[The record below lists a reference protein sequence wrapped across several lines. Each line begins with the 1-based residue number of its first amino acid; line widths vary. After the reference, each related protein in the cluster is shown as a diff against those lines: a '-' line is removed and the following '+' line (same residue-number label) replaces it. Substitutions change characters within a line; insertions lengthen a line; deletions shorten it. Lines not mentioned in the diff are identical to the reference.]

1 MPADTTVS
9 LLPANAAMTRPE
21 GISFLKA
28 TLFKQGLP
36 GWLRSLRVQIA
47 LALGLLFALLATS
60 VGLTLYELS
69 LRRHDYQI
77 LNLAGQLRVNAAN
90 MHQQARNYL
99 RDTPTDPVA
108 YQRDLG
114 LFYADLRRQIKLSDD
129 IIASFKARRL
139 SPELTGHAAP
149 LTCKWDAPSRHQL
162 DISADDW
169 ANFKSGLQ
177 VQLGNDPAQPRLNWG
192 AEYIAQHGGK
202 MTESTDRLA
211 RSFQIMMESKLA
223 QVEQHNRL
231 ALAAAAL
238 IMIGLVG
245 FLHRQ
250 LMRPLRL
257 TMAGFKRV
265 AQGELGY
272 QIPVMEHNEV
282 GLMADAFN
290 QLSMRLHAL
299 FQLTD
304 RINQGKD
311 LDATLRFVKEAF
323 GHFLPVDWVGLLM
336 LTPEGQRIGL
346 ERSEGSPRNGLQ
358 EGTVFAL
365 NDPALVQALQQTDAV
380 RLDSL
385 NSTAPGSF
393 SAVLHQ
399 ANLGSAILL
408 KVGSD
413 QHPDAVLV
421 FASVTPAAYTQDQI
435 ALLENVAGQ
444 LSHALD
450 KTVFMERLV
459 VAAVQ
464 GLSKLAESR
473 DPETGDH
480 LTRMALYSALVAEEL
495 GKTEAY
501 KHLIDAAYVRRI
513 HQFAPMHDI
522 GKVGIA
528 DSILLKPGALDAAE
542 RAEMQRH
549 PGIGGEVLRRCEQ
562 QVNALGCPIFQ
573 MAVEI
578 AEAHHE
584 RYDGSG
590 YPQGLAAE
598 AIPLSAR
605 IVAAADVFDALTSK
619 RPYKTAW
626 SIDEALNT
634 MEADSG
640 KHFDPDIIAALKR
653 AMPRVLEVYAAH
665 KHV

>member
-1 MPADTTVS
+1 M
-9 LLPANAAMTRPE
+9 
-21 GISFLKA
+21 
-28 TLFKQGLP
+28 
-36 GWLRSLRVQIA
+36 
-47 LALGLLFALLATS
+47 ALGVLFALLATS
-60 VGLTLYELS
+60 VGFTLYDLS

-77 LNLAGQLRVNAAN
+77 LNLAGQLRVNAAS

-99 RDTPTDPVA
+99 RDTPMEHDA

-129 IIASFKARRL
+129 IIAGFKARRL
-139 SPELTGHAAP
+139 PPELTGQDAP
-149 LTCKWDAPSRHQL
+149 MTYKWDAASRHQL
-162 DISADDW
+162 DISAKDW
-169 ANFKSGLQ
+169 AVFKSGLQ
-177 VQLGNDPAQPRLNWG
+177 AQLGDDPEQPRLNWG

-202 MTESTDRLA
+202 MIASTDRLA
-211 RSFQIMMESKLA
+211 RSFQTMMEAKLA
-223 QVEQHNRL
+223 QVERHNQL
-231 ALAAAAL
+231 ALGAAAL
-238 IMIGLVG
+238 IMIGLLG
-245 FLHRQ
+245 FLHHQ

-257 TMAGFKRV
+257 TMVGFKRV
-265 AQGELGY
+265 AQGDLGY
-272 QIPVMEHNEV
+272 QVPVLAQNEV

-304 RINQGKD
+304 RINRGKD
-311 LDATLRFVKEAF
+311 LNATLRFVKEAF
-323 GHFLPVDWVGLLM
+323 EPFFPVDWIGLLM
-336 LTPEGQRIGL
+336 LTPEGQQLGL
-346 ERSEGSPRNGLQ
+346 ERTEGASRHGLR
-358 EGTVFAL
+358 EGDAFAL
-365 NDPALVQALQQTDAV
+365 HDPVLARALHQPNAVQ
-380 RLDSL
+380 LDTL
-385 NSTAPGSF
+385 DTAAGGSF
-393 SAVLHQ
+393 AHALHQ
-399 ANLGSAILL
+399 ARLGSAILL

-413 QHPDAVLV
+413 KQPEAVLV
-421 FASVTPAAYTQDQI
+421 FASTQPGAYTQDQVE
-435 ALLENVAGQ
+435 LLENVAGQ

-450 KTVFMERLV
+450 KTVFLERLV

-495 GKTEAY
+495 GKTEPY
-501 KHLIDAAYVRRI
+501 KQVIDAAYVRRI

-562 QVNALGCPIFQ
+562 QVEALGYPIFQ
-573 MAVEI
+573 MAVDI

-590 YPQGLAAE
+590 YPAGLVAGD
-598 AIPLSAR
+598 IPLSAR

-619 RPYKTAW
+619 RPYKSAW
-626 SIDEALNT
+626 SIDTALQA

-640 KHFDPDIIAALKR
+640 KHFDPDILAALQR
-653 AMPRVLEVYAAH
+653 AMPRALEVYAQH